1 MKPIT
6 RPLTRAHLLQLTQS
20 KDNGSSSSCN
30 GSTVLQNIQSQVYN
44 LAWSLNRIGDA
55 GRVILQK
62 ENLILVGPN
71 DVRSTIPLDLST
83 AADELAFWRA
93 KLRCLEAHKSMIRLR
108 RIKGWVYK
116 AMTGLWRL
124 GSDGRSV
131 LQQAGLSFAGYG
143 EVHYDPQPG
152 DPETYDNLTFW
163 ETKLQHI
170 EEEYALLKEPAKSS
184 LHVLEFVSSGS
195 EAEEQTE
202 YLRAEEYI
210 HGRQGRRRNVEAWI
224 EASAQAT
231 RCSHSP
237 QPVQEPALPNTASGE
252 NQAMGVK
259 RKQPPREW
267 DKDGRSMAK
276 KKRLSHPQP
285 QGPITRKR
293 KSCDEPEIE
302 SPTPPKC
309 RKRKQEESLAAEST
323 SSKRN
328 QLLWNAE
335 IETRPA
341 MPPSAPLLAKVNLVA
356 LLERKCEDKD
366 EEAYTPPPLL

>member
-202 YLRAEEYI
+202 YLRAEDLCKSLRFLIPPLEKI
-210 HGRQGRRRNVEAWI
+210 KRWVSRGNSRLESGIKMVGPWQRRN
-224 EASAQAT
+224 ASHILNHKGRLQG
-231 RCSHSP
+231 
-237 QPVQEPALPNTASGE
+237 N
-252 NQAMGVK
+252 VK
-259 RKQPPREW
+259 
-267 DKDGRSMAK
+267 AV
-276 KKRLSHPQP
+276 
-285 QGPITRKR
+285 
-293 KSCDEPEIE
+293 
-302 SPTPPKC
+302 
-309 RKRKQEESLAAEST
+309 T
-323 SSKRN
+323 SQR
-328 QLLWNAE
+328 
-335 IETRPA
+335 
-341 MPPSAPLLAKVNLVA
+341 
-356 LLERKCEDKD
+356 
-366 EEAYTPPPLL
+366 